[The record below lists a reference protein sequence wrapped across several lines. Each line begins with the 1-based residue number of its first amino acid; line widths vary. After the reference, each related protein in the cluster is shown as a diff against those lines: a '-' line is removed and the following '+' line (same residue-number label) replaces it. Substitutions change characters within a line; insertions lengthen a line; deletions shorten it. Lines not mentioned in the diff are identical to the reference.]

1 MICSK
6 KLYLCKRTNELNAEV
21 GVYDS
26 PVSYWVNYQP
36 IQGFTNVM
44 QYGERV
50 TKIYRA
56 ILRFEQYAG
65 IFKEGDLV
73 YLCGEKN
80 EDGADPVITET
91 YVNGQGANAKVE
103 SVRNQNLAIEVTF
116 EKRIVR
122 GEQT

>member
-1 MICSK
+1 MICYK
-6 KLYLCKRTNELNAEV
+6 KLYLCKRTNESNAEI
-21 GVYDS
+21 GVYGT
-26 PVSYWVNYQP
+26 PVPYWINYQP

-50 TKIYRA
+50 TKMYRA
-56 ILRFEQYAG
+56 ILNFDQYAG
-65 IFKEGDLV
+65 LFKEGDLV
-73 YLCGEKN
+73 YLCGKKN
-80 EDGADPVITET
+80 EDGADPVITST
-91 YVNGQGANAKVE
+91 YINGQGANAKVE

>member
-1 MICSK
+1 MICYK
-6 KLYLCKRTNELNAEV
+6 KLYLCKRTNESNAEI
-21 GVYDS
+21 GVYGV
-26 PVSYWVNYQP
+26 PVPYWINYQP

-50 TKIYRA
+50 TKMYRA
-56 ILRFEQYAG
+56 ILNFDQYVG
-65 IFKEGDLV
+65 VFKEGDLV
-73 YLCGEKN
+73 YLCGKKN
-80 EDGADPVITET
+80 EDGADPVITST
-91 YVNGQGANAKVE
+91 YINGQGANAKVE

>member
-21 GVYDS
+21 GVYDP

-36 IQGFTNVM
+36 TQGFTDIM

-73 YLCGEKN
+73 YLCGKKN
-80 EDGADPVITET
+80 EDGTDPVITET
-91 YVNGQGANAKVE
+91 YVNGYGANAKVI

-116 EKRIVR
+116 EKRIMR

>member
-1 MICSK
+1 MICYK
-6 KLYLCKRTNELNAEV
+6 KLYLCKRTNESNAEI
-21 GVYDS
+21 GVYGT
-26 PVSYWVNYQP
+26 PVPYWINYQP

-50 TKIYRA
+50 TKMYRA
-56 ILRFEQYAG
+56 ILNFDQYVG
-65 IFKEGDLV
+65 VFKEGDLV
-73 YLCGEKN
+73 YLCGKKN
-80 EDGADPVITET
+80 EDGADPVITST
-91 YVNGQGANAKVE
+91 YINGQGANAKVE

>member
-1 MICSK
+1 MICYK
-6 KLYLCKRTNELNAEV
+6 KLYLCKRTNELNAEI
-21 GVYDS
+21 GVYGT
-26 PVSYWVNYQP
+26 PVPYWINYQP

-50 TKIYRA
+50 TKMYRA
-56 ILRFEQYAG
+56 ILNFDQYAG
-65 IFKEGDLV
+65 VFKEGDLV
-73 YLCGEKN
+73 YLCGKKN
-80 EDGADPVITET
+80 EDGADPVITST
-91 YVNGQGANAKVE
+91 YINGQGANAKVE

>member
-1 MICSK
+1 MICYK
-6 KLYLCKRTNELNAEV
+6 KLYLCKRTNESNAEI
-21 GVYDS
+21 GVYDT
-26 PVSYWVNYQP
+26 PVPYWINYQP

-50 TKIYRA
+50 TKMYRA
-56 ILRFEQYAG
+56 ILNFDQYAG
-65 IFKEGDLV
+65 VFKEGDLV
-73 YLCGEKN
+73 YLCGKKN
-80 EDGADPVITET
+80 EDGADPVITST
-91 YVNGQGANAKVE
+91 YINGQGANAKVE

>member
-6 KLYLCKRTNELNAEV
+6 KLYLCKRANELNAEV

-73 YLCGEKN
+73 YLCGKNN

-91 YVNGQGANAKVE
+91 YVNGYGANAKVI

-116 EKRIVR
+116 EKRIMR